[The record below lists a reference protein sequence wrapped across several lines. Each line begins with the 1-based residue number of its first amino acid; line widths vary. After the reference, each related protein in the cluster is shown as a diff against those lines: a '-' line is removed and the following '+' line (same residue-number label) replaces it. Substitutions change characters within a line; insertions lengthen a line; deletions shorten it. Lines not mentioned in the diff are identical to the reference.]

1 MSINQAVISEEIV
14 DIFDNAGYGVTE
26 NQLVASSDTVA
37 DFVQRWGKP
46 DSTRDGVR
54 AWWNVQTRKGC
65 VRGDLVVL
73 ETTDGTISYFG
84 GEA

>member
-1 MSINQAVISEEIV
+1 MSISQAVISEEIV
-14 DIFDNAGYGVTE
+14 DIFDNAGYSVSE
-26 NQLVASSDTVA
+26 NQLVASSDSVA

-65 VRGDLVVL
+65 ARGDLVVL
-73 ETTDGTISYFG
+73 ETPAGTIAYFA